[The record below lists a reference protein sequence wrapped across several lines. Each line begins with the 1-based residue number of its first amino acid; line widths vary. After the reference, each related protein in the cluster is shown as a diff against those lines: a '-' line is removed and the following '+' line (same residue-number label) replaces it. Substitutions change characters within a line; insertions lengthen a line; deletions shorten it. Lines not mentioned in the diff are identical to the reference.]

1 MQKKCAKKSR
11 NVRAIGR
18 LVGLGLNGEMKQEL
32 KFKLAHV
39 GAPSPISSIRNAVR
53 SAAIARKD
61 ERLGSELG
69 WLNVRRSI
77 TQRQYE
83 AGIAF
88 AKLAERHAAAVAA
101 ANPDAESDTPKQAA
115 NGAQNERPVHTERS
129 KQARVQY
136 TMATGPLRRAGV
148 LAVVIDT
155 CVNNKLPSDLT
166 NLRRGLDMLA
176 DWWRLPGAD

>member
-11 NVRAIGR
+11 NVWAIGR

-101 ANPDAESDTPKQAA
+101 ANPDAESDTPKQTA
-115 NGAQNERPVHTERS
+115 NGAQNERAVHTERS